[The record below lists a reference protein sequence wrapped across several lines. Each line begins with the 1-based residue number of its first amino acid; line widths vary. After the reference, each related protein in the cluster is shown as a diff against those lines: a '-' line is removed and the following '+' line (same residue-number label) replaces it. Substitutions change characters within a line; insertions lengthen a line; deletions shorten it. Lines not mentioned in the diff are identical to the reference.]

1 MHPRKTVMKKL
12 ITATVLAT
20 SGLLAV
26 VTSSVVNA
34 ETSNQQ
40 STQQSMQQQ
49 AQSQSIRGNFMFNRI
64 MKKMADELEL
74 TDSQQAQIVEV
85 MQQNFVQFQDNR
97 EQWQSENEQMQ
108 TQIQQLINSDNADPN
123 LLNELAE
130 KRADQAKARF
140 IKRIEVQRSISQIL
154 TAEQREKLSE
164 KFQAMRENRQGF
176 RGGFGGG
183 FGKGGFGGGFAGG
196 FGGGMPM
203 FN

>member
-1 MHPRKTVMKKL
+1 MKKF

-26 VTSSVVNA
+26 VTSGVVNA
-34 ETSNQQ
+34 ETSSPQPK
-40 STQQSMQQQ
+40 QQQ
-49 AQSQSIRGNFMFNRI
+49 AQSQNIRGNFMFNRI

-74 TDSQQAQIVEV
+74 TDSQQAQIAEV
-85 MQQNFVQFQDNR
+85 MQQNFAQFQDNR
-97 EQWQSENEQMQ
+97 EQWQFENEQMQ